1 MNEQV
6 GNPYWQ
12 LRSRLLL
19 ALFGIAAL
27 GLLVRALSLQVLDD
41 GFLTGQ
47 ARARHQRV
55 VELPAHRGMI
65 TDRYHEPLAVS
76 TPVDSIWVN
85 PKQILED
92 KESVLALVK
101 ALNLDARAFQKR
113 LNERED
119 KEFLYV
125 ARHMAPND
133 AARVMALKLPGVYTQ
148 REYRRYYPAGEVMA
162 HVLGF
167 TNIDDRGQ
175 EGLERVFDGWLRGEP
190 GHKLILRDRMGRT
203 IDNLDQLNEPRP
215 GHTLALSIDRRLQ
228 YIAYR
233 ELKATVAQYHAKSA
247 SMVVLDP
254 RTGEVLAMVNQPSF
268 NPNNRSDLDA
278 DHYRNRA
285 VTDVFEPGS
294 SFKPFIMAAALEAKA
309 IPLNLVIDTNPGW
322 YMLQGHMVRD
332 IHNYGRL
339 TLTDILRVSSNVGTS
354 RIALQTNPQTLW
366 GTLKSFGMGEV
377 TNSGFP
383 GERQGYLGYYSHW
396 RPLDRATLAFG
407 YGVSV
412 TALQLAKA
420 YAILAADGVT
430 YPITFLRR
438 DEGVTGQRVISES
451 TAQLVRNML
460 EQVVAAG
467 TGTRAAVAGYTVA
480 GKTGTARKSSGGSY
494 AEKNYLSVFAGMVPA
509 KDPRL
514 VGVVIVNEP
523 QGGHYYGGEVAAPA
537 FGRVMAEAVRL
548 LDIAPDALPPAGVT
562 KLPMPAQGRF
572 D

>member
-1 MNEQV
+1 MNERV
-6 GNPYWQ
+6 DNPYWP
-12 LRSRLLL
+12 LRSHLLL
-19 ALFGIAAL
+19 VLFALAAL
-27 GLLVRALSLQVLDD
+27 GLLARALSLQVLDD

-55 VELPAHRGMI
+55 VEIPAHRGMI

-92 KESVLALVK
+92 RPAIGALAKALDLKPSVLE
-101 ALNLDARAFQKR
+101 KR
-113 LNERED
+113 LLDRED
-119 KEFLYV
+119 REFIYV
-125 ARHMAPND
+125 MRHLAPAD

-148 REYRRYYPAGEVMA
+148 REYQRYYPAGEVMA

-190 GHKLILRDRMGRT
+190 GHKLILRDRMGHT
-203 IDNLDQLNEPRP
+203 IDNLDQLNEPKP
-215 GHTLALSIDRRLQ
+215 GSTLALSIDRRLQ

-233 ELKATVAQYHAKSA
+233 ELQAAVAQYHAKSA

-254 RTGEVLAMVNQPSF
+254 HTGEVLAMVNQPSF
-268 NPNNRSDLDA
+268 NPNNRSNLDA

-285 VTDVFEPGS
+285 VTDVVEPGS

-309 IPLNLVIDTNPGW
+309 IPLDLVIDTNPGW
-322 YMLQGHMVRD
+322 YKLQGHVVRD

-366 GTLKSFGMGEV
+366 ETLKGFGMGEI

-430 YPITFLRR
+430 YPITFVRR
-438 DEGVTGQRVISES
+438 DDSVTGQRVISED
-451 TAQLVRNML
+451 TAQRVRRML

-480 GKTGTARKSSGGSY
+480 GKTGTARKIHRRQLCTEELSVGVRGHDPGQGSASGGC
-494 AEKNYLSVFAGMVPA
+494 
-509 KDPRL
+509 
-514 VGVVIVNEP
+514 
-523 QGGHYYGGEVAAPA
+523 GG
-537 FGRVMAEAVRL
+537 R
-548 LDIAPDALPPAGVT
+548 
-562 KLPMPAQGRF
+562 Q
-572 D
+572 

>member
-1 MNEQV
+1 MNERV
-6 GNPYWQ
+6 DNPYWP
-12 LRSRLLL
+12 LRSHLLL
-19 ALFGIAAL
+19 VLFALAAL
-27 GLLVRALSLQVLDD
+27 GLLARALSLQVLDD

-55 VELPAHRGMI
+55 VEIPAHRGMI

-92 KESVLALVK
+92 RPAIGALAKALDLKPSVLE
-101 ALNLDARAFQKR
+101 KR
-113 LNERED
+113 LLDRED
-119 KEFLYV
+119 REFIYV
-125 ARHMAPND
+125 MRHLAPAD

-148 REYRRYYPAGEVMA
+148 REYQRYYPAGEVMA

-190 GHKLILRDRMGRT
+190 GHKLILRDRMGHT
-203 IDNLDQLNEPRP
+203 IDNLDQLNEPKP
-215 GHTLALSIDRRLQ
+215 GSTLALSIDRRLQ

-233 ELKATVAQYHAKSA
+233 ELQAAVAQYHAKSA

-254 RTGEVLAMVNQPSF
+254 HTGEVLAMVNQPSF
-268 NPNNRSDLDA
+268 NPNNRSNLDA

-285 VTDVFEPGS
+285 VTDVVEPGS

-309 IPLNLVIDTNPGW
+309 IPLDLVIDTNPGW
-322 YMLQGHMVRD
+322 YKLQGHVVRD

-366 GTLKSFGMGEV
+366 ETLKGFGMGEI

-430 YPITFLRR
+430 YPITFVRR
-438 DEGVTGQRVISES
+438 DDSVTGQRVISED
-451 TAQLVRNML
+451 TAQRVRRML

-480 GKTGTARKSSGGSY
+480 GKTGTARKSTGGSY
-494 AEKNYLSVFAGMVPA
+494 AQKNYLSVFAGMIPA

-514 VGVVIVNEP
+514 VGVVVVNEP
-523 QGGHYYGGEVAAPA
+523 QGGHYYGGEVAAPV
-537 FGRVMAEAVRL
+537 FSRVMEEAVRL
-548 LDIAPDALPPAGVT
+548 LDIAPDALPPEGVT
-562 KLPMPAQGRF
+562 KLATPPQGRF